1 VTSRDDELAAL
12 LALDALEADEQ
23 ADAELRVGTFP
34 PHLRATAAAL
44 AEATV
49 TPAPADLREQTLR
62 SALSRR
68 RPGRSADGV
77 IACSP
82 GEAFRRTT
90 ADFAE
95 LLRSLRLDE
104 WDVPAHEEHG
114 RVRDLVAHLIGV
126 DRLSIRWLRG
136 DPDVPDLPDHVAAT
150 RSTVLEVG
158 PSEPAELLR
167 RWQDGVV
174 AVAAAADTGPQ
185 DRTVTFHDLT
195 LTIDGYLVTRA
206 FELWAHAMDIAL
218 ATGRP
223 MPVLDDERMAL
234 MSGRLMGI
242 VPLAL
247 AYRRTTAPGRTARF
261 VLTGPAGGSYTVPLA
276 PGDPVGEPDVLLVAP
291 AVDVCRVAARR
302 LHPRELDAK
311 VEGDA
316 ALAELILA
324 GIDAFARD

>member
-1 VTSRDDELAAL
+1 MTSHDDELAAL
-12 LALDALEADEQ
+12 LALDALGADEQ
-23 ADAELRVGTFP
+23 ADAELRLGTFP
-34 PHLRATAAAL
+34 RHLRSTAAAL
-44 AEATV
+44 AEATA
-49 TPAPADLREQTLR
+49 TPAPAELREQTMR

-68 RPGRSADGV
+68 RPGRSSDGV
-77 IACSP
+77 VACSP
-82 GEAFRRTT
+82 REAFRRTST
-90 ADFAE
+90 EFAD
-95 LLRSLRLDE
+95 LLGSLQLDE

-126 DRLSIRWLRG
+126 DQLSLRWLRG
-136 DPDVPDLPDHVAAT
+136 DPDIPDLPDHVAAT

-167 RWQDGVV
+167 RWRDGVV
-174 AVAAAADTGPQ
+174 AVARAAETGPQ

-195 LTIDGYLVTRA
+195 LTIDGYLVTRT

-218 ATGRP
+218 ATGRS

-234 MSGRLMGI
+234 MSGRLMGV

-247 AYRRTTAPGRTARF
+247 AYRRTTAAGRTARF
-261 VLTGPAGGSYTVPLA
+261 VLTGPAGGSYTVALA
-276 PGDPVGEPDVLLVAP
+276 PGDPVGEPDVVLIAP
-291 AVDVCRVAARR
+291 AIDVCRVAARR
-302 LHPRELDAK
+302 LAPGELNPT
-311 VEGDA
+311 VEGDD